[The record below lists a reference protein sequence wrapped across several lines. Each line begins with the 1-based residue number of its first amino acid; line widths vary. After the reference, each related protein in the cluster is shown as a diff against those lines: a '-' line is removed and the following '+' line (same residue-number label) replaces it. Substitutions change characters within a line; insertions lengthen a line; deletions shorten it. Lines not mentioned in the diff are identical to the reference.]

1 MFAELAELFKRLMEE
16 AEEEANESVHNSLSD
31 Q

>member
-1 MFAELAELFKRLMEE
+1 MFAELAELFKRLMKET
-16 AEEEANESVHNSLSD
+16 EEETNESVQNSLSD

>member
-16 AEEEANESVHNSLSD
+16 AEEEANEPVQNSLSD